1 MRNWLK
7 RADVKLKHNLYKY
20 TWFDYVSDSHTITD
34 FDVQVDADS
43 FYLQEYG
50 GITYIYWLSTVDK
63 TDEDAPDVYRMM
75 ATYYNP
81 STDSM
86 SEVFV
91 LAELCLPD
99 GLKPSRIYIGE
110 NGTGYCF
117 LTGFGTLSPKN
128 PHHRPSQAKKAAVPG
143 MLAGGPNQ
151 NLEDPYAQNVL
162 TGTAPALCYADSD
175 QAFSLN
181 EVTIYWNSPLVFLF
195 AYVTANG

>member
-1 MRNWLK
+1 MTVANNGML
-7 RADVKLKHNLYKY
+7 LLL
-20 TWFDYVSDSHTITD
+20 FDKVENSNKG
-34 FDVQVDADS
+34 DAVAREQLN
-43 FYLQEYG
+43 YLLG
-50 GITYIYWLSTVDK
+50 T
-63 TDEDAPDVYRMM
+63 
-75 ATYYNP
+75 
-81 STDSM
+81 
-86 SEVFV
+86 
-91 LAELCLPD
+91 
-99 GLKPSRIYIGE
+99 